1 MLSEIRPSFEV
12 VKEGRILNFISG
24 YRRFVVNEILNLNLN
39 LNLKSLRQVLGKNG
53 VLRLLKSNR
62 FNIKF

>member
-39 LNLKSLRQVLGKNG
+39 LNLIRFAPCFGKKWIVLIIE
-53 VLRLLKSNR
+53 
-62 FNIKF
+62 IKWI